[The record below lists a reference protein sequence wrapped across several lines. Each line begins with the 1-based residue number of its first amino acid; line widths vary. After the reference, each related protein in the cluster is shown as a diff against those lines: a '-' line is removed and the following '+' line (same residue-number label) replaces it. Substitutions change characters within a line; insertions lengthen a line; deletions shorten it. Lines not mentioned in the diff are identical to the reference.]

1 MLSDF
6 FICED
11 TFNLLNLIEKNSI
24 GIAML
29 TKTKKQIRIDRSEW
43 EKLRSNPSL
52 NELIE
57 FIEDREDLMKAKLV
71 KGKGI
76 NLKDYLKKRGIQFN
90 Y

>member
-1 MLSDF
+1 
-6 FICED
+6 
-11 TFNLLNLIEKNSI
+11 
-24 GIAML
+24 ML
-29 TKTKKQIRIDRSEW
+29 TKTNKEIRIDRSEW